1 MKIDYNQIMQQ
12 EITSFGHKPKL
23 VLHCCCAPCSSAVIE
38 RLREHFDI
46 TYLYYNPNIYPETEY
61 NVRAEQF
68 TKLGINIVNVKYNHA
83 EFLSSVQGLEDEQ
96 EGGARCRVCI
106 AMRLR
111 KAFEYALENNYE
123 IVTTTLS
130 ISPHKD
136 AKFINGLGEQFEK
149 MYGIKYLHADFKKQN
164 GYLRSIELC
173 REKDI
178 YRKNYCGCEF
188 SNNELN

>member
-178 YRKNYCGCEF
+178 YRQNYCGCEF